1 MTQLIKRLSCTTATF
16 GGTLEQRLSAMKA
29 AGFAATEFW
38 PRDLFESF
46 TDADTAL
53 RILRESGLAIS
64 CFQGLRDFESMPPAV
79 RDHKLQLAD
88 HLIDQLKLV
97 GADLLV
103 LCCNTSADCS
113 RDWTRAVEDLRLLGD
128 LGRSRNVRIG
138 YEPLC
143 YSPWIGDY
151 RMAWDLIRQ
160 VDHSHVG
167 LVLDSAHVFLL
178 NLPLEPISDIP
189 GDKIFLAE
197 YADLPTTNLSI
208 REVVRYYRLF
218 PGEGTQAMAEF
229 ACRVEGTGY
238 AGYHS
243 VEIFSSRYEAMEPA
257 LVARRAFEAMTNL
270 FTQIAPPG
278 AT

>member
-1 MTQLIKRLSCTTATF
+1 MKQQLSCTTATF

-29 AGFAATEFW
+29 AGFAATELW

-53 RILRESGLAIS
+53 RMLRESGLAIS
-64 CFQGLRDFESMPPAV
+64 CFQGLRDFESMPGPV
-79 RDHKLQLAD
+79 REHKLQLAD

-103 LCCNTSADCS
+103 LCCNTSTECS
-113 RDWTRAVEDLRLLGD
+113 RDWARAVEDLRLLGD
-128 LGRSRNVRIG
+128 LGRSREVRIG

-151 RMAWDLIRQ
+151 RMAWDLIRE

-178 NLPLEPISDIP
+178 NLPLEPISEIP
-189 GDKIFLAE
+189 GDRIFLAE
-197 YADLPTTNLSI
+197 YADLPTTSLSI

-218 PGEGTQAMAEF
+218 PGEGTRKMAEF
-229 ACRVEGTGY
+229 ARRVVGTGY

-243 VEIFSSRYEAMEPA
+243 VEIFSARYEAMDPA
-257 LVARRAFEAMTNL
+257 LVARRAFDSMTTL
-270 FTQIAPPG
+270 LAG
-278 AT
+278 LSEG